1 MEETDMGR
9 KNNYRLENISNR
21 KNNWYIEFN
30 DYTKSL
36 SLPNSLSVWQSGH
49 KNSCAPNHVSGP
61 TTYDH
66 YIIHYI
72 TDGCGTYTCDGYTWN
87 IQKGD
92 AFLISPFQ
100 TVKYQADSVHP
111 WKYYWV
117 GFNGMDV
124 SRLLNLCGYRD
135 DLLVI
140 HYDDD
145 DGLLTSHMSAIT
157 KLSLSGPALE
167 CGLTGHLYEI
177 FSLLISVNQVRY
189 NTIYADYYYNALKY
203 IRLNY
208 ASPELSV
215 SEIANYIGI
224 NRSHLYRIF
233 DQISHQSIKK
243 FILDFRLQ
251 KAASLLK
258 YTTSDIG
265 DIAHSC
271 GFSDQAYF
279 SNCFKK
285 NYHVSPSQYRKLPP
299 AADQPET
306 KS

>member
-1 MEETDMGR
+1 MR
-9 KNNYRLENISNR
+9 AKKNCRLENISNR
-21 KNNWYIEFN
+21 KNNWYIEFK

-49 KNSCAPNHVSGP
+49 KNSCAPNHISGP
-61 TTYDH
+61 ATYDH

-72 TDGCGTYTCDGYTWN
+72 TDGRGTYTCNGYTWD

-100 TVKYQADSVHP
+100 TVQYQSDSVQP

-117 GFNGMDV
+117 GFNGTDV
-124 SRLLNLCGYRD
+124 SRLLSLCGYRD
-135 DLLVI
+135 DILVI
-140 HYDDD
+140 HYDDN
-145 DGLLTSHMSAIT
+145 DGLLTSHMNAIT

-189 NTIYADYYYNALKY
+189 NTISADYYYNALKY

-215 SEIANYIGI
+215 SEIADYIGI

-285 NYHVSPSQYRKLPP
+285 NYHVSPSMYRKLPTETVQG
-299 AADQPET
+299 ADLP
-306 KS
+306 